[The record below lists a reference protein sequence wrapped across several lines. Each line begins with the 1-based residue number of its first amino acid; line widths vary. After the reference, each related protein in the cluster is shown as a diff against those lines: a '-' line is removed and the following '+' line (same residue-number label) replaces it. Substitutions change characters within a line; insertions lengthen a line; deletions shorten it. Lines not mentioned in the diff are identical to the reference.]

1 MNDYI
6 LHLISVAPK
15 SNGDL
20 QKLLEIVLKEYN
32 SLEHA
37 QEVDSLLPC
46 VKEAVQQVVRC
57 YRGLVALISPQF
69 GILGSTPSDVDFI
82 SKVKKART
90 VKSGVSAGVPA
101 PGGHEVEIQ
110 QLISASEWWM
120 KAVDA
125 YSRTAPRSQLLRPK
139 LEAAMQEAEGSDTVP
154 LTCEP

>member
-1 MNDYI
+1 MANCVTNSCVNDYI

-69 GILGSTPSDVDFI
+69 GILGSTPSDVF
-82 SKVKKART
+82 
-90 VKSGVSAGVPA
+90 
-101 PGGHEVEIQ
+101 
-110 QLISASEWWM
+110 
-120 KAVDA
+120 
-125 YSRTAPRSQLLRPK
+125 PRSRRLAPSRVACLLAFQHPEAMK
-139 LEAAMQEAEGSDTVP
+139 LKFSNSSLPASGG
-154 LTCEP
+154 